1 MATGYEESFAIRF
14 LTDERIYEPT
24 GRRVGEF
31 IAVFGEL
38 RSGPRF
44 RTGLV
49 IRFDARLVRP
59 DGEVDYARAQLD
71 YPADSDLVEETEF
84 MVLLFGLSRADVQP
98 GTLISSVN
106 AVALD

>member
-1 MATGYEESFAIRF
+1 VAIEYEESSAIRF
-14 LTDERIYEPT
+14 LTDGRIYEPRS
-24 GRRVGEF
+24 RRVCEF

-44 RTGLV
+44 RAGLV
-49 IRFDARLVRP
+49 TRFDARLVRP
-59 DGEVDYARAQLD
+59 DGEVAYARAQLD
-71 YPADSDLVEETEF
+71 YPADPDLVEETEF

-106 AVALD
+106 AAALD

>member
-1 MATGYEESFAIRF
+1 MTIGYEESSAIRF
-14 LTDERIYEPT
+14 LTDERFYEPR

-31 IAVFGEL
+31 VALLGEL
-38 RSGPRF
+38 LSGPRC

-59 DGEVDYARAQLD
+59 DGELDYAGAQLD
-71 YPADSDLVEETEF
+71 YPADPDLVEDTEF
-84 MVLLFGLSRADVQP
+84 MVLLFGLGRADVQP

>member
-1 MATGYEESFAIRF
+1 MDTGYEASSAIRF
-14 LTDERIYEPT
+14 LIDGRIYEPR
-24 GRRVGEF
+24 GRRTGEF

-49 IRFDARLVRP
+49 IPFDAKLVGS
-59 DGEVDYARAQLD
+59 DGEVDHARAQLD
-71 YPADSDLVEETEF
+71 YPEDADLVEETEF

-106 AVALD
+106 AVALG